1 MPRRRRFPT
10 PGIAPATLIVHPD
23 TAGGPGRLT
32 AIEYSPEFIDERSGP
47 DLDAVLGERRTGSVL
62 WLNLDG
68 LGDVA
73 MLQRVG
79 ERFGLHPLALEDV
92 LNAPQRPKMD
102 DYDEHLFIVMHMAH
116 LLPDGVIEFE
126 QMSLFLG
133 ADFLITV
140 QEREGDVFDPVR
152 KRLRSGRGYARAR
165 GHDYLAYALID
176 SLVDYYYPVLEKLAE
191 SIEDLEDLVLDHPPK
206 DTVEQVHDMKRLLG
220 EIRRAAWAQRELVS
234 RLKSDDSGLIR
245 EETQIFLRDVHD
257 HAAQVL
263 DLTESSR
270 EVAGGLIELYMS
282 SVGLRTNEVMR
293 VLTVVAS
300 IFIPLTF
307 LAGIYGM
314 NFDPHA
320 SPYNMPELEMRYGY
334 PVFLLSMLLIAVGM
348 VLYFRKRRWL

>member
-1 MPRRRRFPT
+1 MQRRRFPT
-10 PGIAPATLIVHPD
+10 PGTAPATLVVHPD
-23 TAGGPGRLT
+23 TKSGSSRLSV
-32 AIEYSPEFIDERSGP
+32 IEYGPDLFDERSG
-47 DLDAVLGERRTGSVL
+47 LNLAEVLGQRRRGSVL

-68 LGDVA
+68 LGNVE
-73 MLQRVG
+73 LLKEIGQ
-79 ERFGLHPLALEDV
+79 RFGLHPLALEDV
-92 LNAPQRPKMD
+92 VNAPQRPKLD
-102 DYDEHLFIVMHMAH
+102 DYEDHLFIVMQMAH
-116 LLPDGVIEFE
+116 LLPDEVIEFE
-126 QMSLFLG
+126 QMSIFLG
-133 ADFLITV
+133 RDFLITV

-152 KRLRSGRGYARAR
+152 KRLRNGRGYARSR

-176 SLVDYYYPVLEKLAE
+176 SLVDYYYPVLEKLAD
-191 SIEDLEDLVLDHPPK
+191 SIEILEDQVLDDAPK

-234 RLKSDDSGLIR
+234 RLTHEESGLIR

-257 HAAQVL
+257 HASQVL
-263 DLTESSR
+263 DLAEVSR

-314 NFDPHA
+314 NFDPGA
-320 SPYNMPELEMRYGY
+320 SPYNMPELKMRYGY
-334 PVFLLSMLLIAVGM
+334 PIFLLAMFLVAAGM
-348 VLYFRKRRWL
+348 VAYFRKRRWL

>member
-1 MPRRRRFPT
+1 MKRRRFPT
-10 PGIAPATLIVHPD
+10 PGTAPATLVVHPD
-23 TAGGPGRLT
+23 TQSGSSCLSI
-32 AIEYSPEFIDERSGP
+32 IEYGPDFIDERTGSELLQVMGQ
-47 DLDAVLGERRTGSVL
+47 RRGGSVL

-73 MLQRVG
+73 LLKQIG
-79 ERFGLHPLALEDV
+79 EYFGLHPLALEDV
-92 LNAPQRPKMD
+92 VNAPQRPKLD
-102 DYDEHLFIVMHMAH
+102 DYEKHLFIVMQMVH
-116 LLPDGVIEFE
+116 LLPDEVIEFE
-126 QMSLFLG
+126 QMSIFVG
-133 ADFLITV
+133 KDFLITV

-152 KRLRSGRGYARAR
+152 KRLRTGRGYARSR

-176 SLVDYYYPVLEKLAE
+176 SLVDFYYPVLEKLAE
-191 SIEDLEDLVLDHPPK
+191 AIEMLEDKVLDDAPK
-206 DTVEQVHDMKRLLG
+206 NTVEQVHDMKQLLG

-234 RLKSDDSGLIR
+234 RLTHDDSGLIR

-257 HAAQVL
+257 HASQVL
-263 DLTESSR
+263 DLTETSR
-270 EVAGGLIELYMS
+270 EVAGSLIELYMS
-282 SVGLRTNEVMR
+282 TVSLRTNEVMR

-314 NFDPHA
+314 NFDPDA

-334 PVFLLSMLLIAVGM
+334 PAFLLAMLLIAVGM

>member
-1 MPRRRRFPT
+1 MQRRRYPT
-10 PGIAPATLIVHPD
+10 PGTAPATLTVHPD
-23 TAGGPGRLT
+23 TGGGSSRLSV
-32 AIEYSPEFIDERSGP
+32 IEYGPDFIEERSGTH
-47 DLDAVLGERRTGSVL
+47 LAEVLGPRRPASVL

-68 LGDVA
+68 LGDVT
-73 MLQRVG
+73 LLREIG
-79 ERFGLHPLALEDV
+79 ERFGLHALALEDV
-92 LNAPQRPKMD
+92 VNAPQRPKLD
-102 DYDEHLFIVMHMAH
+102 DYEEHLFIVMQMAH
-116 LLPDGVIEFE
+116 LRPDGVIEFE
-126 QMSLFLG
+126 QMSIFLG

-152 KRLRSGRGYARAR
+152 KRLRSGRGYARSR

-176 SLVDYYYPVLEKLAE
+176 SLVDYYYPVLERLGE

-234 RLKSDDSGLIR
+234 RLTSDDSGLIG
-245 EETQIFLRDVHD
+245 EETKIFMRDVHD

-263 DLTESSR
+263 DLAEVSR

-314 NFDPHA
+314 NFDPGA
-320 SPYNMPELEMRYGY
+320 SPYNMPELRMRYGY
-334 PVFLLSMLLIAVGM
+334 PIFLLAMLLVAVGM
-348 VLYFRKRRWL
+348 VAYFRKRRWL